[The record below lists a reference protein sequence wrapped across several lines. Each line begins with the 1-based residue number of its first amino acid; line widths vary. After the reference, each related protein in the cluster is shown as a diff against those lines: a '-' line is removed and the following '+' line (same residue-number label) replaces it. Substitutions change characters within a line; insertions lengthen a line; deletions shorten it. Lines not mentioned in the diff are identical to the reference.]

1 MTMTYTDIVNAVDHL
16 WPNVTN
22 VDAFLER
29 LTDSQVEL
37 ITAFVERKNEIAQTD

>member
-1 MTMTYTDIVNAVDHL
+1 MTMTYTEIVNAVDCL

-29 LTDSQVEL
+29 LTDPQVEL
-37 ITAFVERKNEIAQTD
+37 ITAFVERKKEIPQVD